1 MKIAFIGDSVT
12 EAKPGVSYVDI
23 VKNKMNTHTVV
34 NYGKGGDT
42 VSSLLKR
49 IKKINDLDTFD
60 IIVLLIGKNDV
71 FGKLTWQYSLLK
83 TLMGQKW
90 AKNKTVFT
98 KQYLSLLDY
107 LQTKNTNIIVIPP
120 LILGENLNN
129 SWNKEIEE
137 LVGIIKI
144 IIQDYPKAFYLDIR
158 SSFINYIKDKEQSD
172 YIPYK
177 VFALYTDLKN
187 LKTNEDVDKKSQERG
202 LYLTLDGVHINSKG
216 ANIIAEEI
224 ITQINKY

>member
-1 MKIAFIGDSVT
+1 
-12 EAKPGVSYVDI
+12 
-23 VKNKMNTHTVV
+23 
-34 NYGKGGDT
+34 
-42 VSSLLKR
+42 
-49 IKKINDLDTFD
+49 
-60 IIVLLIGKNDV
+60 
-71 FGKLTWQYSLLK
+71 
-83 TLMGQKW
+83 MGQKW